1 MPLVEGKSREAISQN
16 IKTEMKAGKP
26 QKQAVAIALNK
37 ARGDASYSV
46 QFGAKRDGNRYKPVA
61 TPGPDAPNNVF
72 QKVFNEY
79 HDTREKATARAKEL
93 WSKWARSDAA
103 SGEFSKQEQGEA
115 NKNHAEREEQPAEV
129 FLEPDTRKYPVKVK
143 REGGW
148 KYDRDLLLAAAREA
162 RMHGHEDLADKADKI
177 RKKEFESSRADK
189 LDCLADGVKRIAER
203 MDALNKRADACFT
216 PKRADAG
223 WDDDKIE
230 QDPEFLQERKKLYLE
245 HRLRIQ
251 TTDKKLGEIMARLG
265 ADKRKPEYKK
275 AVEESEKA
283 TKESN
288 KIYLQE
294 MKNLRAKVA
303 KKLKMI

>member
-1 MPLVEGKSREAISQN
+1 MPLVEGKSREAVSQN
-16 IKTEMKAGKP
+16 IKTEMEAGKP

-61 TPGPDAPNNVF
+61 TPGPDAPTSVF

-93 WSKWARSDAA
+93 WGKWARSDAA
-103 SGEFSKQEQGEA
+103 SGELSKQEQGEA
-115 NKNHAEREEQPAEV
+115 GKNHAEREEQPAEV
-129 FLEPDTRKYPVKVK
+129 FLEPGVRKYPVKVK

-148 KYDRDLLLAAAREA
+148 NYDRDLLLAAAREA

-203 MDALNKRADACFT
+203 MDALNKRADALSKTKYIKNLSIDEC
-216 PKRADAG
+216 
-223 WDDDKIE
+223 DDWG
-230 QDPEFLQERKKLYLE
+230 R
-245 HRLRIQ
+245 RLSNQ
-251 TTDKKLGEIMARLG
+251 GLSESAVKETV
-265 ADKRKPEYKK
+265 KK
-275 AVEESEKA
+275 AGYDTEHTMNRVLKA
-283 TKESN
+283 YKE
-288 KIYLQE
+288 QQA
-294 MKNLRAKVA
+294 RG
-303 KKLKMI
+303 